1 MDNFKLKKSLGQ
13 NFLIDETVSQRI
25 AEIVNIAKDDTVI
38 EIGPGTGALTKYL
51 VPLTDNLTCI
61 EIDKRA
67 VNALR
72 KEFPKLNIL
81 NEDILKVNLDKLL
94 DLGKKVKIIGN
105 LPYYISSQ
113 IIFKLLDYSPRI
125 DTFTFMIQRE
135 LANRIV
141 SEPNSKEY
149 GILTLAV
156 KMCGTSVKRFDVPP
170 TAFKPP
176 PKVTSSVVTITF
188 NDNKFD
194 WKLHNFIKSCFNSR
208 RKKLSN
214 SIKSHFNST
223 DDYQSFISST
233 NMPIKIKEMLD
244 LRAENLTLSDFYLL
258 YENIKNITG
267 E

>member
-13 NFLIDETVSQRI
+13 NFLVDDTVSQRI
-25 AEIVNIAKDDTVI
+25 SEMANINSNDKLI

-51 VPLTDNLTCI
+51 IPKTKNLTCI

-67 VNALR
+67 VRILK
-72 KEFPKLNIL
+72 KEYPNLKVLNI
-81 NEDILKVNLDKLL
+81 DILEANFDELL
-94 DLGKKVKIIGN
+94 PTDQKVKIIGN

-113 IIFKLLDYSPRI
+113 IIFKLLDYADRV

-141 SEPNSKEY
+141 SEPNSREY

-156 KMCGTSVKRFDVPP
+156 LMCGSAEKLFDVPP
-170 TAFKPP
+170 TAFNPP

-188 NDNKFD
+188 NENKFD
-194 WKLHNFIKSCFNSR
+194 KKLHSFIKSAFNGR

-214 SIKSHFNST
+214 SIKSHFNSNEH
-223 DDYQSFISST
+223 YIEFISSPT
-233 NMPIKIKEMLD
+233 MPEKIKEMLD
-244 LRAENLTLSDFYLL
+244 LRAENLSLSDFNLL
-258 YENIKNITG
+258 YENIKSITG

>member
-1 MDNFKLKKSLGQ
+1 MENFKLKKSLGQ

-25 AEIVNIAKDDTVI
+25 AEMSNISKEDIII
-38 EIGPGTGALTKYL
+38 EIGPGSGALTKYL
-51 VPLTDNLTCI
+51 IKKTDNLTCI

-67 VNALR
+67 VHTLK
-72 KEFPKLNIL
+72 KEFPKLNVL

-94 DLGKKVKIIGN
+94 DSKKKVKIIGN

-113 IIFKLLDYSPRI
+113 IIFKLLDFADRI
-125 DTFTFMIQRE
+125 ESFTFMIQRE

-141 SEPNSKEY
+141 SGPNSKEY

-156 KMCGTSVKRFDVPP
+156 LMCGTAEKLFDVPP

-194 WKLHNFIKSCFNSR
+194 KKLHSFIKSAFNGR

-214 SIKSHFNST
+214 SIKSHFNSI
-223 DDYQSFISST
+223 DDYQSFISSST
-233 NMPIKIKEMLD
+233 MPDKIKEMLD
-244 LRAENLTLSDFYLL
+244 MRAENLTLADFYLL
-258 YENIKNITG
+258 YENIISITG